1 MTNKV
6 HISQMDDRVIAFET
20 GANLLG
26 GGGIFTGEVVQVAG
40 YGHITGWIYSD
51 VASAASGVII
61 EQALTID
68 DLLVATPNTTNVTSS
83 TLAYTAGEYVSNAYS
98 VQVVAPFARIV
109 YVNGAAAQSEFRLY
123 FEARVFR
130 GL

>member
-1 MTNKV
+1 
-6 HISQMDDRVIAFET
+6 MDDRVMAYET
-20 GANLLG
+20 GTTLLAA
-26 GGGIFTGEVVQVAG
+26 GGIFTGEVMQVAG
-40 YGHITGWIYSD
+40 YGHITGWIFSD
-51 VASAASGVII
+51 VSSATSGVII
-61 EQALTID
+61 EQALTVS

-98 VQVVAPFARIV
+98 VQVVAPFARIL
-109 YVNGAAAQSEFRLY
+109 YVNGAAAQTAFRLY